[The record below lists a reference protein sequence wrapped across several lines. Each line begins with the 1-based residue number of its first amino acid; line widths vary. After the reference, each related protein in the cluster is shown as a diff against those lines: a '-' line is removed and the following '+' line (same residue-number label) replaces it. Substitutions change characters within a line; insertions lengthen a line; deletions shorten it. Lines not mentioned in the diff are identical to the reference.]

1 MCVKRCVKRQPN
13 NFPMYCSPK
22 YNWKKELWNEE
33 QKIVYYHKIFFFFL
47 HPSRRHKLYKTN
59 EHKWGHLIF
68 KSFSRVKLTN
78 TNTEWPNNYYT
89 LFLNTLIQRVHLIGF
104 ACHQFQKCRGK
115 LVKSG
120 GACFQRWG
128 WWRLKRVVEIS
139 TRTIVMLIMTFL
151 SIEPFFLS

>member
-1 MCVKRCVKRQPN
+1 MLKDNQTTSPCIVAQNITEKKNSEVKN
-13 NFPMYCSPK
+13 
-22 YNWKKELWNEE
+22 KKLFITTN
-33 QKIVYYHKIFFFFL
+33 FFFFFYT
-47 HPSRRHKLYKTN
+47 HQYDKLYKTN